1 MLRLHRFL
9 VPLFPRT
16 HALPERALG
25 LHVQGAGQVVDD
37 QQLGIADQ
45 HSGGAGS
52 LDLAAGQLDAA
63 RSDDRAEPVFELGQ
77 ITYAERYASG
87 AAGSGRGA
95 DAVRR
100 RLHARVRCG
109 AGTNPASSP
118 TFL

>member
-1 MLRLHRFL
+1 MLSQS
-9 VPLFPRT
+9 
-16 HALPERALG
+16 ALG

-77 ITYAERYASG
+77 ITYAERYIGFKSG
-87 AAGSGRGA
+87 
-95 DAVRR
+95 
-100 RLHARVRCG
+100 HYI
-109 AGTNPASSP
+109 
-118 TFL
+118 